1 MSAAGAASCSWCRG
15 PLALAEGAWW
25 CRTTAACRARQV
37 AWALQ
42 RPARQGQP
50 AQWLYVPTPKQVAFH
65 EQTRQTRRTLYGGQ
79 AGPGKSHALRWG
91 LYRDCL
97 ATPNL
102 NCLLLRRTF
111 SQLDQ
116 THLGQMVR
124 EQHLLGTQYVVGE
137 KTMRFPN
144 GSVIRA
150 GHCETAADAVNYL
163 STEYDRIAFDELVT
177 FDRDA
182 ALEIM
187 SRARTSKPEV
197 IAAGDAQVWAGS
209 NPGGRGALW
218 VKEFFIDHV
227 VDPAVF
233 PSYDPARYGFVE
245 ATLDDNPWISP
256 AYRRDLEE
264 LPEIRKRQLLYGDWM
279 AFEGQFFAEWQAA
292 RGADPWHV
300 RALPDLAGDTATVI
314 GGMDWGHHAPG
325 VMLWLVV
332 LPDGRLHVLH
342 EFKFQ
347 RMTVEEV
354 GAAIRAETTRLGVK
368 LSYIACDPAMFQ
380 RTGQGPRGESI
391 AETLLRMRL
400 PMRRADHNRFLGWMR
415 LHEVLRPHADGHG
428 PMLTVDPRCAYGIR
442 TLPALVQDPHNPDD
456 VDTTKDDHWADAL
469 RYAIMSRPSAPA
481 TLGPD
486 APPPNSWGWWE
497 SYHRA
502 QERRGALA

>member
-1 MSAAGAASCSWCRG
+1 M
-15 PLALAEGAWW
+15 
-25 CRTTAACRARQV
+25 
-37 AWALQ
+37 Q
-42 RPARQGQP
+42 RPATKKTP
-50 AQWLYVPTPKQVAFH
+50 AQWLYLPTPKQVAFH
-65 EQTRQTRRTLYGGQ
+65 EQTRLTRRTLYGGQ

-91 LYRDCL
+91 LYYDCL
-97 ATPNL
+97 QTPNL

-116 THLGQMVR
+116 THLGQMMR

-150 GHCETAADAVNYL
+150 GHCETAADATNYL

-177 FDRDA
+177 FDRDP

-197 IAAGDAQVWAGS
+197 MAAGDAQVWAGS

-218 VKEFFIDHV
+218 VKEFFIDKQ
-227 VDPAVF
+227 VDTTVF
-233 PSYDPARYGFVE
+233 AGYDPARYGFVE
-245 ATLDDNPWISP
+245 ASLDDNPWISP
-256 AYRRDLEE
+256 EYRKDLEE
-264 LPEIRKRQLLYGDWM
+264 LPEMRKRQLLYGDWH
-279 AFEGQFFAEWQAA
+279 AFEGQFFSEWTATK
-292 RGADPWHV
+292 GTSPWHV
-300 RALPDLAGDTATVI
+300 RSYPDADWSQTQII

-325 VMLWLVV
+325 VMLWMAI
-332 LPDGRLHVLH
+332 LPDARIHVLH

-354 GAAIRAETTRLGVK
+354 GSAILKETKRLGVS

-415 LHEVLRPHADGHG
+415 VHEGLRPHSDGQG
-428 PMLTVDPRCAYGIR
+428 PHLTVDPSCTYGLR

-469 RYAIMSRPSAPA
+469 RYAMMSRPSPKPA
-481 TLGPD
+481 GTPD
-486 APPPNSWGWWE
+486 PPPPNSWGWWE

-502 QERRGALA
+502 QERQGVLA